1 MIAEARGS
9 TPWWRVAPP
18 VFRREG
24 AQEHRAEAEAILA
37 AVRAYLADPEWAA
50 LDDEER
56 TDLIHSAVVPLW
68 QPEDAERLMQAVA
81 DVDGALRAEDDV
93 LEEIAAALRD
103 GTDPSLE
110 LHTVTPDVAC
120 EFIRQHHRHLPEC
133 NRRGIVHALAA
144 RWRGQ
149 IIAVATAGAPTG
161 RWGRDSECP
170 PEGFLEITRV
180 ASIAGLR
187 RVDRRGRHVPVSAD
201 SALVALLIDLL
212 PKSGRGASGCR
223 LITYQLT
230 SEDGAIYRAL
240 VSKGL
245 RPVALSHHR
254 RAGGAR
260 KDVALAGT
268 KIRWEAGP
276 AAGAPNWN
284 LLRPQHRP
292 GARAA
297 FAAFAA
303 RHPAHHD
310 TAMSKN
316 ILELSAEERLT
327 AVIEHWRSSA
337 LARHPAAR
345 IERLITTRRHDL
357 AWLLAQAQAS
367 RGLLPATA
375 QEFDAY
381 APLVKRARRWD
392 AEPDDKIVAR
402 LLAHTRNA
410 LSLLTTEFITHRS
423 ASLLLRGA
431 GWDAVP
437 LLLKRS
443 ALAVVAEDQIA
454 AVLDDRDRI
463 GLHPRLGAALK
474 KRLHG
479 AVRRAQDRAHEL
491 REDSRRLEG
500 PAVGPVTLQK
510 VARHLWERA
519 RKESSS

>member
-50 LDDEER
+50 LDDDER
-56 TDLIHSAVVPLW
+56 TELIHAAVVPLW

-81 DVDGALRAEDDV
+81 DVNGALRAEDDV
-93 LEEIAAALRD
+93 LEEITAALRD

-110 LHTVTPDVAC
+110 LHTITPDTAC
-120 EFIRQHHRHLPEC
+120 EFVRQHHRHLPEC

-212 PKSGRGASGCR
+212 PKSGRGVSGCR

-240 VSKGL
+240 VAKGL
-245 RPVALSHHR
+245 RPVARSAHHQ
-254 RAGGAR
+254 AGGAR
-260 KDVALAGT
+260 GRVALAGA

-276 AAGAPNWN
+276 AAGPPDWN
-284 LLRPQHRP
+284 LLQPQHRP

-297 FAAFAA
+297 FDAFERRQQSLDKTRA
-303 RHPAHHD
+303 
-310 TAMSKN
+310 
-316 ILELSAEERLT
+316 ESA
-327 AVIEHWRSSA
+327 
-337 LARHPAAR
+337 PAAGS
-345 IERLITTRRHDL
+345 ER
-357 AWLLAQAQAS
+357 
-367 RGLLPATA
+367 
-375 QEFDAY
+375 E
-381 APLVKRARRWD
+381 
-392 AEPDDKIVAR
+392 VA
-402 LLAHTRNA
+402 
-410 LSLLTTEFITHRS
+410 
-423 ASLLLRGA
+423 
-431 GWDAVP
+431 
-437 LLLKRS
+437 
-443 ALAVVAEDQIA
+443 
-454 AVLDDRDRI
+454 
-463 GLHPRLGAALK
+463 
-474 KRLHG
+474 
-479 AVRRAQDRAHEL
+479 
-491 REDSRRLEG
+491 
-500 PAVGPVTLQK
+500 
-510 VARHLWERA
+510 
-519 RKESSS
+519 